1 MRGDAQMKIKKILLV
16 VFAVAII
23 FLEFL
28 PNGVVLRFATPEG
41 EPWVKTYSH
50 FNVTPFGYANFG
62 PLIAAVLTCV
72 LLLLAVI
79 YFFKPCKGLNTAIMN
94 VSGFASVAAFAP
106 LMFGTDYLTV
116 VGIIVGLLLAATF
129 GVCFMKEKQ

>member
-28 PNGVVLRFATPEG
+28 PNGVVLRFANPEG
-41 EPWVKTYSH
+41 DPWVRTYCH
-50 FNVTPFGYANFG
+50 FDLTPFGYANFG

-72 LLLLAVI
+72 LLLLVVI
-79 YFFKPCKGLNTAIMN
+79 YLFKPRKGLNTALMN
-94 VSGFASVAAFAP
+94 VSGFAAVAAFAP
-106 LMFGTDYLTV
+106 VMFGVEYLTV
-116 VGIIVGLLLAATF
+116 IGIVVGLLLAATF
-129 GVCFMKEKQ
+129 GACFIKEKQ

>member
-1 MRGDAQMKIKKILLV
+1 MKIKKILLV

-28 PNGVVLRFATPEG
+28 PNGVVLRFANPEG

-72 LLLLAVI
+72 LLPLAVI

>member
-1 MRGDAQMKIKKILLV
+1 MKVKKLLLMFLPLAALILEL
-16 VFAVAII
+16 
-23 FLEFL
+23 L
-28 PNGVVLRFATPEG
+28 PNGVVLHFANPEG
-41 EPWVKTYSH
+41 EPWVNTYSH
-50 FNVTPFGYANFG
+50 FDMTPFGYANFG

-79 YFFKPCKGLNTAIMN
+79 YFFKPRKGLNTAMMN
-94 VSGFASVAAFAP
+94 VSGFATVAAFAP

-116 VGIIVGLLLAATF
+116 IGIIVGLLLAATF

>member
-28 PNGVVLRFATPEG
+28 PNGVVLRFANPEG